1 MKTIQF
7 NPNTTKQQHKN
18 KWIILS
24 FFLTC
29 LFMCQ
34 LSAQTST
41 NANSI
46 SVKGIVYDENGA
58 LPNVSIILK
67 DSRTGT
73 MTNTKG
79 KFTFPE
85 NIEKGAILS
94 ISHLGYKTQ
103 NTTISEASKYLN
115 INLKL
120 DALDT
125 VLIAPNSDKIY
136 RTKR

>member
-1 MKTIQF
+1 
-7 NPNTTKQQHKN
+7 
-18 KWIILS
+18 
-24 FFLTC
+24 
-29 LFMCQ
+29 MCQ

-103 NTTISEASKYLN
+103 NITISEASKYLN

-136 RTKR
+136 RTKRQK